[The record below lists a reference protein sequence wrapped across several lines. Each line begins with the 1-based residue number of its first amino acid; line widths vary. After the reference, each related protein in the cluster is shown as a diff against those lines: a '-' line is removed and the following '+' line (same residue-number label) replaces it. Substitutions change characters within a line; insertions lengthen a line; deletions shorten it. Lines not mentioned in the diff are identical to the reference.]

1 MLGIQPR
8 LTRPG
13 LDGLEVEL
21 GALGIWDKHPA
32 NREIL
37 SVLVLMCNFVTYYFF
52 WLVKYE
58 LGDSV
63 WIMML
68 GFRMSYLNI

>member
-1 MLGIQPR
+1 MLEIQPC
-8 LTRPG
+8 LTRSS

-21 GALGIWDKHPA
+21 GALGIWDKHPT

-37 SVLVLMCNFVTYYFF
+37 SVLALTFNFVTYDFF

-58 LGDSV
+58 LDDSV

-68 GFRMSYLNI
+68 GFRMSCLNI